1 MKIGLPAILLTA
13 LFYSCGG
20 SADKKIPQLADEM
33 CGCFESMQKTY
44 SEDILKLLKDVSLAA
59 EPQQALMSGMSKL
72 KPEDAKKLT
81 ETLAEMGDKNTT
93 VFKCLEAF
101 DKKHAAETTTN
112 RLELTEK
119 LLKQMQNQTNCPAG
133 AAIVNL
139 GFSKQKKTGVK

>member
-93 VFKCLEAF
+93 VF
-101 DKKHAAETTTN
+101 N
-112 RLELTEK
+112 RDELCHMVLK
-119 LLKQMQNQTNCPAG
+119 LCS
-133 AAIVNL
+133 IVIRL
-139 GFSKQKKTGVK
+139 